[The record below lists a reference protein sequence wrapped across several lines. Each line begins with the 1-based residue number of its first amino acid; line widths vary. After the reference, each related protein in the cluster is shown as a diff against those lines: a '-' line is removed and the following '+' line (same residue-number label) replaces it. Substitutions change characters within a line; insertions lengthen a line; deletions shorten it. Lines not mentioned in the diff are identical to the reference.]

1 MIRRFHP
8 LLALALLLAVSSTA
22 VAQQPAPPPPAAAS
36 PAAVRSPAAP
46 PADLDAYVTR
56 VRQAF
61 EVPGVAVTVVKS
73 GQVLIARG
81 YGVRELGKPTPVDG
95 RTLFGIAYFVA
106 RWDDRELRADAFVT
120 FALNPDGS
128 IDQVKMRAVSSS
140 TDFSFDFHDLLLKPV
155 R

>member
-8 LLALALLLAVSSTA
+8 LLALALLAVSSPA
-22 VAQQPAPPPPAAAS
+22 VAQPPVPPPPAAAS

-56 VRQAF
+56 VMQAF

-81 YGVRELGKPTPVDG
+81 YGVRELGKPTP
-95 RTLFGIAYFVA
+95 
-106 RWDDRELRADAFVT
+106 ADAFGT

>member
-22 VAQQPAPPPPAAAS
+22 VAQPPAPPPPAAAS

-56 VRQAF
+56 VMQAF

-95 RTLFGIAYFVA
+95 RTLFGIASNTKIMTAAALATLVDEGKLQ
-106 RWDDRELRADAFVT
+106 WDAPVVRYLPWFQMWDPDVTRELTIR
-120 FALNPDGS
+120 
-128 IDQVKMRAVSSS
+128 
-140 TDFSFDFHDLLLKPV
+140 DLLV
-155 R
+155 HR